1 MAKDEKIKIGFA
13 GTPEIAFAHFNH
25 LLNSSDIDI
34 SFVLTQP
41 NKKSGRGLEESKTLF
56 NDIDKDIP
64 ILQPENL
71 NDQDTISA
79 ISKMKID
86 LLVVV
91 AYGKILPDWVLEYP
105 KFGCLNIHFSLL
117 PKWRGA
123 APIQKA
129 IANGDKISGIS
140 FMKIVNELDA
150 GPIYESFSV
159 DIEDNDFFQAEEK
172 LLETSLMH
180 IGSVINE
187 IVANNKQPKEQ
198 NSKEVTYAEKIDRG
212 DGLMNWS
219 WGTKEI
225 KNKFLAYRKWPV
237 LSFMFKNEEVQIHD
251 LEIASDQAGD
261 PGVITEFTKDSL
273 SVSCGDGIV
282 KIKAVKFPGK
292 KVISSIDF
300 FNAKRD
306 IISSGDIL
314 V

>member
-56 NDIDKDIP
+56 NDIDKNIP

-71 NDQDTISA
+71 NDQDTIST

-180 IGSVINE
+180 ISSVINE
-187 IVANNKQPKEQ
+187 IVANNKQPEEQ

-212 DGLMNWS
+212 DGLVNWS
-219 WGTKEI
+219 WGVKEI

-273 SVSCGDGIV
+273 SVSCGDGVV

>member
-25 LLNSSDIDI
+25 LLNSPDIDI

-41 NKKSGRGLEESKTLF
+41 SKKSGRGLEESKTLF

-64 ILQPENL
+64 VLQPENL

-91 AYGKILPDWVLEYP
+91 AYGKILPDWVLEHP

-129 IANGDKISGIS
+129 IANGDKLSGIS

-150 GPIYESFSV
+150 GPIYASFNV

-180 IGSVINE
+180 INSVINE
-187 IVANNKQPKEQ
+187 IVTNNKQPEEQ
-198 NSKEVTYAEKIDRG
+198 SSKEVTYAEKIDRS
-212 DGLMNWS
+212 DGLVNWS
-219 WGTKEI
+219 WDTKEI

-237 LSFMFKNEEVQIHD
+237 LSFMFKNEKVQIHD
-251 LEIASDQAGD
+251 LEIASNQAGT
-261 PGVITEFTKDSL
+261 PGVIKEFTKDSL
-273 SVSCGDGIV
+273 SVSCGDGII

>member
-56 NDIDKDIP
+56 NDIDKNIP

-71 NDQDTISA
+71 NDQDTIST

-129 IANGDKISGIS
+129 IANGDKVSGIS

-150 GPIYESFSV
+150 GPIYESFNV
-159 DIEDNDFFQAEEK
+159 DIEDNDFFQVEEK

-180 IGSVINE
+180 ISSVINE
-187 IVANNKQPKEQ
+187 IVANNKQPEEQ
-198 NSKEVTYAEKIDRG
+198 NSKEVTYAEKIDRD
-212 DGLMNWS
+212 DGLVNWS
-219 WGTKEI
+219 WGVKEI

-273 SVSCGDGIV
+273 SVSCGDGVV

>member
-13 GTPEIAFAHFNH
+13 GTPEIAFAHFSH
-25 LLNSSDIDI
+25 LLNSPDIDI

-56 NDIDKDIP
+56 NDIDKNIP

-71 NDQDTISA
+71 NDQDTIST

-150 GPIYESFSV
+150 GPIYESFNV

-180 IGSVINE
+180 ISSVINE
-187 IVANNKQPKEQ
+187 IVANNKQPEEQ

-212 DGLMNWS
+212 DGLVNWS
-219 WGTKEI
+219 WGVKEI

-251 LEIASDQAGD
+251 LEIASDQVGA
-261 PGVITEFTKDSL
+261 PGVIAEFTKDSL
-273 SVSCGDGIV
+273 SVSCSDGVI

-292 KVISSIDF
+292 KAISSIDF

>member
-25 LLNSSDIDI
+25 LLNSPDIDI

-56 NDIDKDIP
+56 NDIDKNIP

-71 NDQDTISA
+71 NDQDTIST

-150 GPIYESFSV
+150 GPIYENFNV

-180 IGSVINE
+180 ISSVINE
-187 IVANNKQPKEQ
+187 IVANNKQPEEQ
-198 NSKEVTYAEKIDRG
+198 NSKEVTYAEKIDRD
-212 DGLMNWS
+212 DGLVNWS
-219 WGTKEI
+219 WGVKEI

-273 SVSCGDGIV
+273 SVSCGDGVV

>member
-1 MAKDEKIKIGFA
+1 MAKHEKIKIGFA

-25 LLNSSDIDI
+25 LLNSPDIDI
-34 SFVLTQP
+34 NFVLTQP

-56 NDIDKDIP
+56 NDIDKNIP
-64 ILQPENL
+64 ILQPDNL

-129 IANGDKISGIS
+129 IANGDKLSGIS
-140 FMKIVNELDA
+140 FMKIVNKLDA
-150 GPIYESFSV
+150 GPIYTSFNV

-172 LLETSLMH
+172 LLEISLMH
-180 IGSVINE
+180 INSVINE
-187 IVANNKQPKEQ
+187 IVVNNKQPKEQ
-198 NSKEVTYAEKIDRG
+198 DSKEVTYAEKIDRK
-212 DGLMNWS
+212 DGLVNWS
-219 WGTKEI
+219 WGTKKI

-251 LEIASDQAGD
+251 LEIDSDQTGA
-261 PGVITEFTKDSL
+261 PGTIREFTKDSL
-273 SVSCGDGIV
+273 SVFCDGGLI

>member
-25 LLNSSDIDI
+25 LLSSPDIDI

-64 ILQPENL
+64 VLQPENL

-79 ISKMKID
+79 INKMKID

-129 IANGDKISGIS
+129 IANGDKLSGIS

-150 GPIYESFSV
+150 GPIYERFNV

-180 IGSVINE
+180 ISSVINE
-187 IVANNKQPKEQ
+187 IVANNKQPEEQ

-212 DGLMNWS
+212 DGLVNWS
-219 WGTKEI
+219 WGVKEI

-273 SVSCGDGIV
+273 SVSCGDGVV

>member
-25 LLNSSDIDI
+25 LLSSPDIDI

-64 ILQPENL
+64 VLQPENL

-79 ISKMKID
+79 INKMKID

-150 GPIYESFSV
+150 GPIYESFNV

-180 IGSVINE
+180 ISSVINE
-187 IVANNKQPKEQ
+187 IVANNKQPEEQ
-198 NSKEVTYAEKIDRG
+198 NSKEVTYAEKIDRR
-212 DGLMNWS
+212 DGLVNWS
-219 WGTKEI
+219 WGVKEI

-237 LSFMFKNEEVQIHD
+237 LSFTFKNEEVQIHD

-282 KIKAVKFPGK
+282 KIRAVKFPGK

>member
-25 LLNSSDIDI
+25 LLSSPDIDI

-64 ILQPENL
+64 VLQPENL

-79 ISKMKID
+79 INKMKID

-129 IANGDKISGIS
+129 IANGDKLSGIS

-150 GPIYESFSV
+150 GPIYERFNV

-180 IGSVINE
+180 ISSVINE
-187 IVANNKQPKEQ
+187 IVANNKQPEEQ

-212 DGLMNWS
+212 DGLVNWS
-219 WGTKEI
+219 WSAKEI

-251 LEIASDQAGD
+251 LEIVSEEAST
-261 PGVITEFTKDSL
+261 PGVIKEFTKDSL
-273 SVSCGDGIV
+273 SVSCGDGII

>member
-25 LLNSSDIDI
+25 LLSSPDIDI

-64 ILQPENL
+64 VLQPENL

-79 ISKMKID
+79 INKMKID

-150 GPIYESFSV
+150 GPIYERFNV

-180 IGSVINE
+180 ISSVINE
-187 IVANNKQPKEQ
+187 IVANNKQPEEQ
-198 NSKEVTYAEKIDRG
+198 NSKEVTYAEKIDRD
-212 DGLMNWS
+212 DGLVNWS
-219 WGTKEI
+219 WGVKEI

-273 SVSCGDGIV
+273 SVSCGDGVV

>member
-25 LLNSSDIDI
+25 LLNSPDIDI

-56 NDIDKDIP
+56 NDIDKNIP

-71 NDQDTISA
+71 NDQDTINT

-150 GPIYESFSV
+150 GPIYESFNV

-180 IGSVINE
+180 ISSVINE
-187 IVANNKQPKEQ
+187 IVANNKQPEEQ

-212 DGLMNWS
+212 DGLVNWS
-219 WGTKEI
+219 WDVKEI

-251 LEIASDQAGD
+251 LEIVSEEAST
-261 PGVITEFTKDSL
+261 PGVIKEFTKDSL
-273 SVSCGDGIV
+273 SVSCGDGVV

>member
-56 NDIDKDIP
+56 NDIDKNIP

-71 NDQDTISA
+71 NDQDTIST

-129 IANGDKISGIS
+129 IANGDKLSGIS

-150 GPIYESFSV
+150 GPIYERFNV

-180 IGSVINE
+180 ISSVINE
-187 IVANNKQPKEQ
+187 IVANNKQPEEQ
-198 NSKEVTYAEKIDRG
+198 NSKEVTYAEKIDRD
-212 DGLMNWS
+212 DGLVNSS
-219 WGTKEI
+219 WGVKEI
-225 KNKFLAYRKWPV
+225 KNKFLAYKKWPV

-273 SVSCGDGIV
+273 SVSCGDGVV

>member
-25 LLNSSDIDI
+25 LLNSPDIDI

-56 NDIDKDIP
+56 NDIDKNIP

-71 NDQDTISA
+71 NDQDTIST

-150 GPIYESFSV
+150 GPIYASFNV

-180 IGSVINE
+180 ISSVINE
-187 IVANNKQPKEQ
+187 IVANNKQPEEQ
-198 NSKEVTYAEKIDRG
+198 NSKEVTYAEKIDRD
-212 DGLMNWS
+212 DGLVNWS
-219 WGTKEI
+219 WGVKEI
-225 KNKFLAYRKWPV
+225 KNKFLAYKKWPV

-273 SVSCGDGIV
+273 SVSCGDGVV

>member
-25 LLNSSDIDI
+25 LLNSPDIDI

-56 NDIDKDIP
+56 NDIDKNIP

-71 NDQDTISA
+71 NDQDTIST

-150 GPIYESFSV
+150 GPIYERFNV

-180 IGSVINE
+180 ISSVINE
-187 IVANNKQPKEQ
+187 IVANNKQPEEQ
-198 NSKEVTYAEKIDRG
+198 NSKEVTYAEKIDRD
-212 DGLMNWS
+212 DGLVNWS
-219 WGTKEI
+219 WGVKEI

-282 KIKAVKFPGK
+282 KIRAVKFPGK

>member
-56 NDIDKDIP
+56 NDIDKNIP

-71 NDQDTISA
+71 NDQDTIST

-91 AYGKILPDWVLEYP
+91 AYGKILPDWVLEHP

-180 IGSVINE
+180 ISSVINE
-187 IVANNKQPKEQ
+187 IVANNKQPEEQ

-212 DGLMNWS
+212 DGLVNWS
-219 WGTKEI
+219 WGVKEI

-273 SVSCGDGIV
+273 SVSCGDGVV

>member
-25 LLNSSDIDI
+25 LLSSPDIDI

-64 ILQPENL
+64 VLQPENL

-79 ISKMKID
+79 INKMKID

-150 GPIYESFSV
+150 GPIYERFNV

-180 IGSVINE
+180 ISSVINE
-187 IVANNKQPKEQ
+187 IVANNKQPEEQ

-212 DGLMNWS
+212 DGLVNWS
-219 WGTKEI
+219 WGVKEI

-273 SVSCGDGIV
+273 SVSCGDGVV

>member
-25 LLNSSDIDI
+25 LLNSPDINI
-34 SFVLTQP
+34 GFVLTQP

-56 NDIDKDIP
+56 DDIDKDIP

-129 IANGDKISGIS
+129 IANGDKLSGIS

-150 GPIYESFSV
+150 GPIYERFNV

-180 IGSVINE
+180 ISSVINE
-187 IVANNKQPKEQ
+187 IVANNKQPEEQ

-251 LEIASDQAGD
+251 LEIVSEEASA
-261 PGVITEFTKDSL
+261 PGVIKEFTKDSL
-273 SVSCGDGIV
+273 SVSCGDGII

>member
-56 NDIDKDIP
+56 NDIDKNIP

-71 NDQDTISA
+71 NDQDTIST

-150 GPIYESFSV
+150 GPIYDSFNV

-180 IGSVINE
+180 ISSVINE
-187 IVANNKQPKEQ
+187 IVANNKQPEEQ

-212 DGLMNWS
+212 DGLVNWS
-219 WGTKEI
+219 WGVKEI

-251 LEIASDQAGD
+251 LEIVSEEAST
-261 PGVITEFTKDSL
+261 PGVIKEFTKDSL
-273 SVSCGDGIV
+273 SVSCGDGII
-282 KIKAVKFPGK
+282 KIKAVKCPGK

-306 IISSGDIL
+306 IIASGDIL

>member
-56 NDIDKDIP
+56 NDIDKNIP

-71 NDQDTISA
+71 NDQDTIST

-180 IGSVINE
+180 ISSVINE
-187 IVANNKQPKEQ
+187 IVANNKQPEEQ
-198 NSKEVTYAEKIDRG
+198 NSKEVTYAEKIDRD
-212 DGLMNWS
+212 DGLVNWS
-219 WGTKEI
+219 WGVKEI

>member
-25 LLNSSDIDI
+25 LLSSPDIDI

-64 ILQPENL
+64 VLQPENL

-79 ISKMKID
+79 INKMKID

-129 IANGDKISGIS
+129 IANGDKLSGIS

-150 GPIYESFSV
+150 GPIYASFNV

-180 IGSVINE
+180 ISSVINE
-187 IVANNKQPKEQ
+187 IVANNKQPEEQ

-212 DGLMNWS
+212 DGLVNWS
-219 WGTKEI
+219 WGVKEI

-273 SVSCGDGIV
+273 SVSCGDGVV

>member
-71 NDQDTISA
+71 NDQDTIST

-123 APIQKA
+123 APLQMA

-150 GPIYESFSV
+150 GPIYESFNV

-180 IGSVINE
+180 ISSVINE
-187 IVANNKQPKEQ
+187 IVANNKQPEEQ

-273 SVSCGDGIV
+273 SVSCGDGVV

>member
-56 NDIDKDIP
+56 NDIDRNIP

-71 NDQDTISA
+71 NDQDTIST

-150 GPIYESFSV
+150 GPIYESFNV

-180 IGSVINE
+180 ISSVINE
-187 IVANNKQPKEQ
+187 IVANNKQPEEQ
-198 NSKEVTYAEKIDRG
+198 NSKEVTYAEKIDRD
-212 DGLMNWS
+212 DGLVNWS
-219 WGTKEI
+219 WGVKEI

-273 SVSCGDGIV
+273 SVSCGDGVV

>member
-25 LLNSSDIDI
+25 LLNSPDINI
-34 SFVLTQP
+34 GFVLTQP

-129 IANGDKISGIS
+129 IANGDKLSGIS

-150 GPIYESFSV
+150 GPIYERFNV

-180 IGSVINE
+180 ISSVINE
-187 IVANNKQPKEQ
+187 IVANNKQPEEQ
-198 NSKEVTYAEKIDRG
+198 NSKEVTYAEKIGRG
-212 DGLMNWS
+212 DGLVNWS
-219 WGTKEI
+219 WSAIEI

-237 LSFMFKNEEVQIHD
+237 LSFMFKNEEIQIHD

-261 PGVITEFTKDSL
+261 PGVITEFTKDSKCFL
-273 SVSCGDGIV
+273 W
-282 KIKAVKFPGK
+282 
-292 KVISSIDF
+292 
-300 FNAKRD
+300 
-306 IISSGDIL
+306 
-314 V
+314 

>member
-1 MAKDEKIKIGFA
+1 MAKPEKIKIGFA

-25 LLNSSDIDI
+25 LLNSANIDI
-34 SFVLTQP
+34 GFVLTQP

-56 NDIDKDIP
+56 NNIGRDIP
-64 ILQPENL
+64 IIQPDNL
-71 NDQDTISA
+71 NDQATINE

-129 IANGDKISGIS
+129 IANGDKLSGIS

-150 GPIYESFSV
+150 GPIYASFNV

-172 LLETSLMH
+172 LLEVSLMH
-180 IGSVINE
+180 ISSVINE
-187 IVANNKQPKEQ
+187 IVVNNKQPKEQ
-198 NSKEVTYAEKIDRG
+198 DSREVTYAEKIDRG
-212 DGLMNWS
+212 DGLVNWS
-219 WGTKEI
+219 WGAKEI
-225 KNKFLAYRKWPV
+225 KNKFLAYRKWPL

-251 LEIASDQAGD
+251 LEIASDQAGT
-261 PGVITEFTKDSL
+261 PGTITEFTKESL
-273 SVSCGDGIV
+273 SVFCGDGVIN
-282 KIKAVKFPGK
+282 IKAVKFPGK

>member
-25 LLNSSDIDI
+25 LLNSPDIDI
-34 SFVLTQP
+34 SFILTQP

-56 NDIDKDIP
+56 NDIGKDIP

-129 IANGDKISGIS
+129 IANGDKLSGIS

-150 GPIYESFSV
+150 GPIYERFNV

-180 IGSVINE
+180 ISSVINE
-187 IVANNKQPKEQ
+187 IVANNKQPEEQ
-198 NSKEVTYAEKIDRG
+198 NSKEVTYAEKIGRG
-212 DGLMNWS
+212 DGLGNWS
-219 WGTKEI
+219 WGVKEI

-251 LEIASDQAGD
+251 LEIVSEEASA
-261 PGVITEFTKDSL
+261 PGVIKEFTKDSL
-273 SVSCGDGIV
+273 SVSCGDGII

>member
-25 LLNSSDIDI
+25 LLNNPDIEI

-56 NDIDKDIP
+56 DTNDTNIP
-64 ILQPENL
+64 ILQPDNL
-71 NDQDTISA
+71 NDQDIITA

-129 IANGDKISGIS
+129 IANGDKLSGIS

-150 GPIYESFSV
+150 GPIYASFNV

-172 LLETSLMH
+172 LLEASLMH
-180 IGSVINE
+180 ISFVINE
-187 IVANNKQPKEQ
+187 IVVNNKQPEEQ
-198 NSKEVTYAEKIDRG
+198 DSKEVTFAEKIDRS
-212 DGLMNWS
+212 DGLVNWS
-219 WGTKEI
+219 WGAKEI
-225 KNKFLAYRKWPV
+225 KNKFLAFRKWPV

-251 LEIASDQAGD
+251 LEIASDQAGA
-261 PGVITEFTKDSL
+261 PGTIAEFTKDSL
-273 SVSCGDGIV
+273 SVFCGDGAI

>member
-25 LLNSSDIDI
+25 LLNSPDIDI

-56 NDIDKDIP
+56 NDIDKNIP

-71 NDQDTISA
+71 NDQDTIST

-150 GPIYESFSV
+150 GPIYERFNV

-180 IGSVINE
+180 ISSVINE
-187 IVANNKQPKEQ
+187 IVANNKQPEEQ
-198 NSKEVTYAEKIDRG
+198 NSKEVTYAEKIDRD
-212 DGLMNWS
+212 DGLVNWS
-219 WGTKEI
+219 WGVKEI
-225 KNKFLAYRKWPV
+225 KNKFLAYKKWPV

-273 SVSCGDGIV
+273 SVSCGDGVV

>member
-1 MAKDEKIKIGFA
+1 MYKR
-13 GTPEIAFAHFNH
+13 
-25 LLNSSDIDI
+25 
-34 SFVLTQP
+34 Q
-41 NKKSGRGLEESKTLF
+41 
-56 NDIDKDIP
+56 DKNIP

-71 NDQDTISA
+71 NDQDTIST

-150 GPIYESFSV
+150 GPIYESFNV

-180 IGSVINE
+180 ISSVINE
-187 IVANNKQPKEQ
+187 IVANNKQPEEQ

-212 DGLMNWS
+212 DGLVNWS

-237 LSFMFKNEEVQIHD
+237 LSFMFKNEEIQIHD
-251 LEIASDQAGD
+251 IEIASDQAGD

-273 SVSCGDGIV
+273 SVSCGDGVV

>member
-1 MAKDEKIKIGFA
+1 MAKHEKIKIGFA

-25 LLNSSDIDI
+25 LLNDPDIDI

-41 NKKSGRGLEESKTLF
+41 NKKSGRGLEKSKTLF
-56 NDIDKDIP
+56 NDIDDNIP
-64 ILQPENL
+64 ILQPDNL
-71 NDQDTISA
+71 NNQDTISA

-91 AYGKILPDWVLEYP
+91 AYGKFLPDWVLEYP

-117 PKWRGA
+117 PRWRGA

-129 IANGDKISGIS
+129 IANGDKLSGIS

-150 GPIYESFSV
+150 GPIYASFNV

-180 IGSVINE
+180 ISSVINQ
-187 IVANNKQPKEQ
+187 IVANNKQPEEQ
-198 NSKEVTYAEKIDRG
+198 NGKEVTYAEKIDRG
-212 DGLMNWS
+212 DGLVNWS
-219 WGTKEI
+219 WGAKEI
-225 KNKFLAYRKWPV
+225 KNKFLAYKKWPV

-251 LEIASDQAGD
+251 LEIASGQAGA
-261 PGVITEFTKDSL
+261 PGVIAEFTKDSL
-273 SVSCGDGIV
+273 SVSCGDGVI
-282 KIKAVKFPGK
+282 KIRAVKFPGK

>member
-25 LLNSSDIDI
+25 LLSSPDIDI

-64 ILQPENL
+64 VLQPENL

-79 ISKMKID
+79 INKMKID

-129 IANGDKISGIS
+129 IANGDKLSGIS

-150 GPIYESFSV
+150 GPIYERFNV

-180 IGSVINE
+180 ISSVINE
-187 IVANNKQPKEQ
+187 IVANNNQPKEQ
-198 NSKEVTYAEKIDRG
+198 TSKEVTYAEKIGRG
-212 DGLMNWS
+212 DGLGNWS
-219 WGTKEI
+219 WSAKEI

-251 LEIASDQAGD
+251 LEIVSEEASA
-261 PGVITEFTKDSL
+261 PGVIKEFTKDSL
-273 SVSCGDGIV
+273 SVSCGDGII

>member
-1 MAKDEKIKIGFA
+1 
-13 GTPEIAFAHFNH
+13 
-25 LLNSSDIDI
+25 
-34 SFVLTQP
+34 
-41 NKKSGRGLEESKTLF
+41 
-56 NDIDKDIP
+56 
-64 ILQPENL
+64 
-71 NDQDTISA
+71 
-79 ISKMKID
+79 MKID

-91 AYGKILPDWVLEYP
+91 AYGKILPDWVLEHP

-129 IANGDKISGIS
+129 IANGDKLSGIS

-150 GPIYESFSV
+150 GPIYASFNV

-180 IGSVINE
+180 ISSVINE
-187 IVANNKQPKEQ
+187 IVANNKQPEEQ
-198 NSKEVTYAEKIDRG
+198 NSKEVTYAEKIGRG
-212 DGLMNWS
+212 DGLVNWS
-219 WGTKEI
+219 WGAKEI

-251 LEIASDQAGD
+251 LEIVSDEAST
-261 PGVITEFTKDSL
+261 PGVIKEFTKDSL
-273 SVSCGDGIV
+273 SVSCGDGII

>member
-56 NDIDKDIP
+56 NDIDKNIP

-71 NDQDTISA
+71 NDQDTIST

-129 IANGDKISGIS
+129 IANGDKLSGIS

-150 GPIYESFSV
+150 GPIYERFNV

-180 IGSVINE
+180 ISSVINE
-187 IVANNKQPKEQ
+187 IVANNKQPEEQ
-198 NSKEVTYAEKIDRG
+198 NSKEVTYAEKIDRD
-212 DGLMNWS
+212 DGLVNWS
-219 WGTKEI
+219 WGVKEI

-273 SVSCGDGIV
+273 SVSCGDGVV

>member
-25 LLNSSDIDI
+25 LLSSPDIDI

-64 ILQPENL
+64 VLQPENL

-79 ISKMKID
+79 INKMKID

-129 IANGDKISGIS
+129 IANGDKLSGIS

-150 GPIYESFSV
+150 GPIYERFNV

-180 IGSVINE
+180 ISSVINE
-187 IVANNKQPKEQ
+187 IVANNKQPEEQ
-198 NSKEVTYAEKIDRG
+198 NSKEVTYAEKIDRD
-212 DGLMNWS
+212 DGLVNWS
-219 WGTKEI
+219 WGVKEI

-273 SVSCGDGIV
+273 SVSCGDGVV

>member
-25 LLNSSDIDI
+25 LLNSPDIDI

-71 NDQDTISA
+71 NDQNTINE

-129 IANGDKISGIS
+129 IANGDKLSGIS

-150 GPIYESFSV
+150 GPIYESFNV

-180 IGSVINE
+180 ISSVINE
-187 IVANNKQPKEQ
+187 IVANNKQPEEQ

-212 DGLMNWS
+212 DGLVNWS

-225 KNKFLAYRKWPV
+225 KNKFLSYRKWTV
-237 LSFMFKNEEVQIHD
+237 LSLSLIQI
-251 LEIASDQAGD
+251 
-261 PGVITEFTKDSL
+261 
-273 SVSCGDGIV
+273 
-282 KIKAVKFPGK
+282 
-292 KVISSIDF
+292 
-300 FNAKRD
+300 
-306 IISSGDIL
+306 
-314 V
+314 